1 MVQRKEMV
9 RFSDPLR
16 LERPA
21 YTPEMVYIA
30 MR

>member
-1 MVQRKEMV
+1 MV